1 MTQIIINISGIIPI
15 NPWNEFDRIF
25 GSNLVESLIAV
36 GANNMKTPILQ
47 MSNSNINGTILN
59 MIEGMLEKY
68 F

>member
-1 MTQIIINISGIIPI
+1 M